1 MRHPQKAIVLA
12 AGYGA
17 RFLPLTLMKPKPLFP
32 LWGKPVLGHTLDL
45 LKSWGVRD
53 VLVNVHHHA
62 GQILEYL
69 QTVPVPGLRCQ
80 LSYEPDILGTGGAL
94 PKANWFLD
102 GDPFWMLNADVLA
115 DVSCKPLLESHH
127 RNDSI
132 ATLWLHPDRGPRTV
146 EHRNGLVTVFKSP
159 VSGTE
164 GTATFCGLQLLS
176 PEILDFLPPAG
187 FSSIIDAYENALIAG
202 KKIGGVIVPGSYWAD
217 IGKPETYLATHQD
230 MITHPRWKKSIP
242 RGENPVACG
251 RNTTVAT
258 DAVVVRSVLWDNV
271 TLAPGSRVENAII
284 SDGVTVHGRAAHMV
298 MRADHFQ
305 DPALT
310 RILKTL
316 QWPPASTTV
325 MPLPPRGSA
334 RTFTRLVTPEKSAIL
349 VRYTLERP
357 ENGLYTRHARFL
369 ARCGVRVPE
378 VLLDWQQEQI
388 CVLDDAGED
397 SLEHLVPTLS
407 RSACLELY
415 RKTLDSVARLHGH
428 ATRAWRRHPVELSMP
443 FTRHLYEWEQNL
455 FCEQFLGRHRMVNEN
470 TLMKIR
476 QELARL
482 IPAQLRAPRVIIHR
496 DLQSSNVLVKE
507 GGIFLIDFQGMRLGT
522 AAYDL
527 ASLLCDPYVN
537 LPDDLRDELLNYY
550 LGLVPDPGPVR
561 DLFWVAAV
569 ERLAQALGAFGRLGA
584 VSTTSYF
591 LKHIPSGVRQ
601 LQHALS
607 HVPGLP
613 RLKKCLEG

>member
-1 MRHPQKAIVLA
+1 MRWSSIKHAHAFASRFTRQTFVKRAHRGFRCAI
-12 AGYGA
+12 
-17 RFLPLTLMKPKPLFP
+17 R
-32 LWGKPVLGHTLDL
+32 
-45 LKSWGVRD
+45 
-53 VLVNVHHHA
+53 HHA

-94 PKANWFLD
+94 PKAHWFLD
-102 GDPFWMLNADVLA
+102 RDPFWMVNADVLA

-132 ATLWLHPDRGPRTV
+132 ATLWLHPERGPRTV

-159 VSGTE
+159 VAGTE

-176 PEILDFLPPAG
+176 PRILDYLPSAG
-187 FSSIIDAYENALIAG
+187 FSSIIDAYENALISG
-202 KKIGGVIVPGSYWAD
+202 EKIGGVIVPGSYWAD

-230 MITHPRWKKSIP
+230 MMTHPRWKKLIP
-242 RGENPVACG
+242 RGKNPVACG
-251 RNTTVAT
+251 RNTTVAA

-271 TLAPGSRVENAII
+271 TLSPGARVENAII
-284 SDGVTVHGRAAHMV
+284 SDGVTVYGRASHMA

-305 DPALT
+305 DPVLA

-316 QWPPASTTV
+316 QWPPAATTV

-334 RTFTRLVTPEKSAIL
+334 RTFTRLVTPKKSAIL
-349 VRYTLERP
+349 VQYTLERP

-369 ARCGVRVPE
+369 TRCGVRVPE
-378 VLLDWQQEQI
+378 VLLDWQKEKV
-388 CVLDDAGED
+388 CVLEDAGED
-397 SLEHLVPTLS
+397 SLEHLIPNLS
-407 RSACLELY
+407 RSDCLALY
-415 RKTLDSVARLHGH
+415 RKTLDSVARLHSH
-428 ATRAWRRHPVELSMP
+428 ATRAWRRHPIELSMP

-455 FCEQFLGRHRMVNEN
+455 FCEQFLGRHRTVSET
-470 TLMKIR
+470 TLKKIR

-527 ASLLCDPYVN
+527 ASLLCDPYIN
-537 LPDDLRDELLNYY
+537 LSDDLRDELLNYY

-601 LQHALS
+601 LQYALS
-607 HVPGLP
+607 HLPGLP
-613 RLKKCLEG
+613 LLKKCLEG